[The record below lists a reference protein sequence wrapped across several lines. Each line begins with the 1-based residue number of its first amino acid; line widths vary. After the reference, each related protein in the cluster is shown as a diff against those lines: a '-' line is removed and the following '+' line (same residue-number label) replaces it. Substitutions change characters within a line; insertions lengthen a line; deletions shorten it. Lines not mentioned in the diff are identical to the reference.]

1 MLLENIRNSYGLAKR
16 VCLFCLLPI
25 LPLSCAEGEVDL
37 LKPFGDVKR
46 LSPNKTVDNILDCEP
61 FGFAV
66 RDSFVFFYSSM
77 MGEDQLLAV
86 KIGRAHV

>member
-37 LKPFGDVKR
+37 LKPFGDV
-46 LSPNKTVDNILDCEP
+46 
-61 FGFAV
+61 
-66 RDSFVFFYSSM
+66 
-77 MGEDQLLAV
+77 
-86 KIGRAHV
+86 

>member
-1 MLLENIRNSYGLAKR
+1 MLLENIRRSYGLAKR

-66 RDSFVFFYSSM
+66 RDSFVFFYSSKRV
-77 MGEDQLLAV
+77 QHNLHIV
-86 KIGRAHV
+86 CSNSY